1 MSAPGEF
8 FELRMA
14 ANAEKTLARLS
25 GKAAAAIVEFA
36 LGSLRWHPHQVG
48 KPLRGEQTRRWSARR
63 GPYRLIYEI
72 DDDNHIVRVLHADH
86 RSDVYRLRQAAQ
98 LASNVDGT

>member
-1 MSAPGEF
+1 MSEPGDL

-14 ANAEKTLARLS
+14 ASAEKALARLP

-36 LGSLRWHPHQVG
+36 LGPLRRHPHRAG
-48 KPLRGEQTRRWSARR
+48 KPLRGEQTGRWSARR

-72 DDDNHIVRVLHADH
+72 DDENHIVRVLHADH
-86 RSDVYRLRQAAQ
+86 RSDVYRPR
-98 LASNVDGT
+98 

>member
-1 MSAPGEF
+1 VSDPDEP

-14 ANAEKTLARLS
+14 ASAEKALARLP

-36 LGSLRWHPHQVG
+36 VGPLRQHPRRVG
-48 KPLRGEQTRRWSARR
+48 KPLRGEQTGRWSARR

-72 DDDNHIVRVLHADH
+72 DEDNPIVRVLHTDH
-86 RSDVYRLRQAAQ
+86 RSDVYRPRE
-98 LASNVDGT
+98 